1 MANVPGA
8 ENGDAA
14 ETADPFADREWSPD
28 EVAYNG
34 KIINVRLNDG
44 SVDRED
50 IPEQMYK
57 DYLGGYGIGAR
68 LLFDRI
74 PAGADPLGPDNV
86 LGLMPGLLTGTP
98 IFGNRF
104 QAVCKSPST
113 GGWGDANCGG
123 DFGPYLK
130 FAGWDGI
137 LFYGQADNPVY
148 ILIDGDDVS
157 IEDASEYWG
166 QGAIEVENAFKEKYG
181 KKTSVACIG
190 PSGEQLSYLAGIC
203 NEHGRLAAR
212 SGVGAVM
219 GSKKVKAVVVRAG
232 GTPRE
237 NMLGRDTDVREL
249 ARQSRNEFIAPLRDF
264 FAGFG
269 TTGISTGS
277 AHSGDSPVRN
287 WGGVGVD
294 VLPEVDEMSGMM
306 FNANRMTH
314 AELEID
320 PETGMPPIDPNH
332 SPAPRAVDVNGKAV
346 RHKSY
351 GCWRCPMACG
361 AESIESPH
369 GTVAP
374 GLAEAE
380 HEKGVFKYPVDTHR
394 AEYET
399 VASFGTMN
407 LTCNI
412 DMLQAANH
420 WCNEYGLDTIG
431 AGTTISFAIE
441 CFENGLIDL
450 EDTGGVELTWSND
463 DGIMEMLHLIG
474 KREGFGDLLADG
486 MQVAAAKIDEKN
498 GDDRAQEFRTDVGG
512 QELPMHDSKLQPEY
526 WTTYKLDPTPARHT
540 QYEGNSRYGGPEYP
554 AAPRD
559 FKDYENRGEHHKG
572 ASEYMHITNSTGM
585 CQFIMMAAPT
595 DRFPQW
601 INAVTGW
608 DLSGEDLQLAGER
621 ISNLRMAFTV
631 REGDNPRERFA
642 PPRLW
647 GGEGTVQK
655 TGPLADVILD
665 IETLETDFLNAC
677 DWDTETCLPSR
688 EKLESIGLTDVAD
701 ALSV

>member
-8 ENGDAA
+8 ENGEAA
-14 ETADPFADREWSPD
+14 ATADPFADREWSPD

-34 KIINVRLNDG
+34 KIINVRLGDG
-44 SVDRED
+44 AVERED

-137 LFYGQADNPVY
+137 LFYGQSDNPVY

-166 QGAIEVENAFKEKYG
+166 MGAIEVENVFKEKYG

-237 NMLGRDTDVREL
+237 NMLGRDTGVREL

-277 AHSGDSPVRN
+277 AHNGDSPVRN
-287 WGGVGVD
+287 WGGVGID

-306 FNANRMTH
+306 FNATRMTH

-320 PETGMPPIDPNH
+320 PATGMPPIDPDH
-332 SPAPRAVDVNGKAV
+332 TPAPRAVDVNGKAV

-374 GLAEAE
+374 GFSEAE

-420 WCNEYGLDTIG
+420 WCNEYGLGHDRRRYDHLVRDRVLRERPDRPRG
-431 AGTTISFAIE
+431 HRRRRADVVERRRHHGDAAPDRQARRLRRPAGRA
-441 CFENGLIDL
+441 
-450 EDTGGVELTWSND
+450 
-463 DGIMEMLHLIG
+463 
-474 KREGFGDLLADG
+474 G
-486 MQVAAAKIDEKN
+486 MAVAAAKIDEKN
-498 GDDRAQEFRTDVGG
+498 GDERAQEFRTDVGG
-512 QELPMHDSKLQPEY
+512 QELPMHDAKLQPEY

-559 FKDYENRGEHHKG
+559 FKDYANRGEHHKG
-572 ASEYMHITNSTGM
+572 ASEYMHISNSTGM

-601 INAVTGW
+601 IKRGH
-608 DLSGEDLQLAGER
+608 
-621 ISNLRMAFTV
+621 
-631 REGDNPRERFA
+631 
-642 PPRLW
+642 RL
-647 GGEGTVQK
+647 
-655 TGPLADVILD
+655 GPQ
-665 IETLETDFLNAC
+665 
-677 DWDTETCLPSR
+677 R
-688 EKLESIGLTDVAD
+688 
-701 ALSV
+701 

>member
-8 ENGDAA
+8 ETA
-14 ETADPFADREWSPD
+14 EATEATDPFAGREWRPD

-34 KIINVRLNDG
+34 KIINVHLGDG
-44 SVDRED
+44 NVERED

-74 PAGADPLGPDNV
+74 PAGADPMGPDNV
-86 LGLMPGLLTGTP
+86 LGLLPGLLTGTP

-137 LFYGQADNPVY
+137 LFYGQSDSPVY

-166 QGAIEVENAFKEKYG
+166 LGAIEVENAFKEKFG

-219 GSKKVKAVVVRAG
+219 GSKKVKAVVVKGA
-232 GTPRE
+232 PRE
-237 NMLGRDTDVREL
+237 NMLSQDTDIRAL
-249 ARQSRNEFIAPLRDF
+249 ARQSRDEFIAPLRDF
-264 FAGFG
+264 FATFG

-277 AHSGDSPVRN
+277 AHNGDSPVRN
-287 WGGVGVD
+287 WGAVGVE
-294 VLPEVDEMSGMM
+294 VLDQDTVNQMAGPV
-306 FNANRMTH
+306 FNAYRMTH
-314 AELEID
+314 DYDEIEMGPMGPQAKRRNRQGELV
-320 PETGMPPIDPNH
+320 NK
-332 SPAPRAVDVNGKAV
+332 PA
-346 RHKSY
+346 KSY

-369 GTVAP
+369 GTPAA

-407 LTCNI
+407 LSCNI

-441 CFENGLIDL
+441 CFENGLVDL

-463 DGIMEMLHLIG
+463 DGIMEMLHMIG
-474 KREGFGDLLADG
+474 KREGFGDTLADG
-486 MQVAAAKIDEKN
+486 MKVAAEKIDAKN
-498 GDDRAQEFRTDVGG
+498 GDSRAQEFRTDVGG
-512 QELPMHDSKLQPEY
+512 QELPMHDAKLQPEY

-572 ASEYMHITNSTGM
+572 ASEYMHISNSTGM

-608 DLSGEDLQLAGER
+608 DLSGEDLQRSGER
-621 ISNLRMAFTV
+621 IANLRMAFTV
-631 REGDNPRERFA
+631 REGDNPRQRFA

-655 TGPLADVILD
+655 TGPLADVVLD
-665 IETLETDFLNAC
+665 IETLETDFLSAC
-677 DWDTETCLPSR
+677 GWDTESCLPSR
-688 EKLESIGLTDVAD
+688 EKLESIGLADVAD
-701 ALSV
+701 ALAV